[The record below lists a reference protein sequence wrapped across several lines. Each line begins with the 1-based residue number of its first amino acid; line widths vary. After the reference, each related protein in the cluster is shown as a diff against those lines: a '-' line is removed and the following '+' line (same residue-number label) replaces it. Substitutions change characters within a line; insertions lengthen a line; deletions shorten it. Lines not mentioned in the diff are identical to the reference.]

1 MSKKALLYIGIYAVV
16 AYGGWYLYSNTK
28 KAYARIILDS
38 GMAGGGLEGLLPFGK
53 NYLKPWAMAAKSKQ
67 STFVFE
73 GKTYNTKGGTIER

>member
-1 MSKKALLYIGIYAVV
+1 MNKKTLLYIGIYAVV

-38 GMAGGGLEGLLPFGK
+38 GMAGGGLESLLGFGK

-67 STFVFE
+67 ATFVFE
-73 GKTYNTKGGTIER
+73 GKSYNTKGGKIVR